1 MRVAILFVAAA
12 LSMAADQKPKPA
24 PAKPAPPAAP
34 APFENPYSADELR
47 NKQAVIET
55 AAGTIVLDLLADRA
69 PIHVA
74 HFIKTARD
82 GGYDG
87 TLFHRVIKHGIIQG
101 GDPLSKD
108 PAAVDRYGTGGLNRL
123 KPELNEEKHTRGA
136 VSAVLVPNKP
146 DSAGTQFF
154 ICIADQPALDGQ
166 YTVFARV
173 AEGILVAQK
182 ISEAAVNDK
191 GAPADRIAMTKV
203 TIRDKPAPAPVPFT
217 TETVA
222 ELATYRAVL
231 ETSMGDITISFTPD
245 KAPEHVRNF
254 LRLAGAGVYDGTSW
268 HRVVKGFVVQTGHMP
283 TRREPLNESQQ
294 RYVQRPQGGVQ
305 RSDPRAR
312 HRVDGSA
319 GRAGHGQHV
328 VLHRHRARGD
338 ARSEVHGLR
347 SCGQRHRRRAEDRSG
362 GGERRDASRA
372 DRAAARTNR
381 RAVMAL
387 ARGSCYVPSSSGNR
401 GTGSGSGRRVFVTT
415 SVFSRFCTLTPS
427 SRTGR
432 RPASVLC
439 EQGPRA
445 SGDRRLHRASGGASL

>member
-1 MRVAILFVAAA
+1 MRVTILLIAA
-12 LSMAADQKPKPA
+12 LLSSAAGQKPKPA
-24 PAKPAPPAAP
+24 PAKPAAPAAP

-69 PIHVA
+69 PLHVA

-108 PAAVDRYGTGGLNRL
+108 PAAADRYGTGGLNRL

-166 YTVFARV
+166 YTVFGRV
-173 AEGILVAQK
+173 VEGIVVAQK
-182 ISEAAVNDK
+182 ISEASVTDK
-191 GAPADRIAMTKV
+191 GAPIERLAMTKV

-217 TETVA
+217 TETIA
-222 ELATYRAVL
+222 ELARYRAVL
-231 ETSMGDITISFTPD
+231 ETSLGDITLSFTPD

-254 LRLAGAGVYDGTSW
+254 LRLAAAGVYDGTSW

-294 RYVQRPQGGVQ
+294 QYVKDLKAEFNDQIHELGTV
-305 RSDPRAR
+305 SMAR
-312 HRVDGSA
+312 LAEPDTANTSFF
-319 GRAGHGQHV
+319 V
-328 VLHRHRARGD
+328 VTA
-338 ARSEVHGLR
+338 
-347 SCGQRHRRRAEDRSG
+347 
-362 GGERRDASRA
+362 
-372 DRAAARTNR
+372 RAAMLDQKYTAFGRVVSGIDVVQKIEAA
-381 RAVMAL
+381 AVNGETPVERIEL
-387 ARGSCYVPSSSGNR
+387 
-401 GTGSGSGRRVFVTT
+401 RRVRIVA
-415 SVFSRFCTLTPS
+415 P
-427 SRTGR
+427 
-432 RPASVLC
+432 
-439 EQGPRA
+439 
-445 SGDRRLHRASGGASL
+445 

>member
-1 MRVAILFVAAA
+1 MRRMRVAILFVAAA

-34 APFENPYSADELR
+34 APFQNPYSADELR

-69 PIHVA
+69 PVHVA
-74 HFIKTARD
+74 HFMKTARD

-123 KPELNEEKHTRGA
+123 KLELNAEKHTRGA

-182 ISEAAVNDK
+182 ISEAAVERER
-191 GAPADRIAMTKV
+191 ARPTDRIAMTKV

-222 ELATYRAVL
+222 ELGEVSRGA
-231 ETSMGDITISFTPD
+231 
-245 KAPEHVRNF
+245 RNVDGRHHHF
-254 LRLAGAGVYDGTSW
+254 VHAG
-268 HRVVKGFVVQTGHMP
+268 
-283 TRREPLNESQQ
+283 
-294 RYVQRPQGGVQ
+294 QGA
-305 RSDPRAR
+305 RAR
-312 HRVDGSA
+312 
-319 GRAGHGQHV
+319 QE
-328 VLHRHRARGD
+328 L
-338 ARSEVHGLR
+338 
-347 SCGQRHRRRAEDRSG
+347 
-362 GGERRDASRA
+362 
-372 DRAAARTNR
+372 
-381 RAVMAL
+381 
-387 ARGSCYVPSSSGNR
+387 PS
-401 GTGSGSGRRVFVTT
+401 
-415 SVFSRFCTLTPS
+415 
-427 SRTGR
+427 TGR
-432 RPASVLC
+432 R
-439 EQGPRA
+439 
-445 SGDRRLHRASGGASL
+445 RRLRRHELAPRREGLRRPDRAHADET